1 MTDLLQ
7 RRIDRRTTELWEV
20 RSRRQGNRADYRAQ
34 AEREVRDEADA
45 RATSNIA
52 EPFKPMRWV
61 AARIAG
67 LFGKSPGKP

>member
-7 RRIDRRTTELWEV
+7 RRIERRTTELWEV
-20 RSRRQGNRADYRAQ
+20 RSRRQGNKADYRAQ

-52 EPFKPMRWV
+52 EPFKPTRWL
-61 AARIAG
+61 AGQIAR
-67 LFGKSPGKP
+67 LFGKSPVKP